1 MGLLQ
6 RPTVRGD
13 RWDKLVALKTM
24 GAQRVYGLCWAVR
37 LRSMAFTPEQLSEC
51 VRDQVDLRAEIKKT
65 EILLVHRRRIPG
77 KEYDSPIAKVR
88 WIAARRVWILY
99 WMRANFKW
107 LAYETE
113 RPLLTIGAALDE
125 VDHDSF
131 GCFFG

>member
-1 MGLLQ
+1 
-6 RPTVRGD
+6 
-13 RWDKLVALKTM
+13 
-24 GAQRVYGLCWAVR
+24 
-37 LRSMAFTPEQLSEC
+37 MAFTPEQLSEC
-51 VRDQVDLRAEIKKT
+51 VREVGRFVAKRRPPPHVREQVDLRAEIKKT

-125 VDHDSF
+125 VDRDSF